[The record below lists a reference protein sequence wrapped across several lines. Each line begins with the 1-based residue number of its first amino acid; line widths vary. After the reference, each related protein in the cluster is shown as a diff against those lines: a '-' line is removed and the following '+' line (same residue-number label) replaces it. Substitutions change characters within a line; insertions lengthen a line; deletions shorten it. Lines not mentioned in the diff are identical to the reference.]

1 MCVPKKSGVPQNFDR
16 SSSVVQL
23 VHTCLGYL
31 SSFNS
36 ISTGRNIFLV
46 TAFKTKITMLAEIFT
61 QLKLNIL
68 NIAKKDGKNRK
79 VLLMQGNVTLLRT
92 SRLMVLM
99 VN

>member
-1 MCVPKKSGVPQNFDR
+1 MRTQKVGCASEF
-16 SSSVVQL
+16 
-23 VHTCLGYL
+23 
-31 SSFNS
+31 
-36 ISTGRNIFLV
+36 
-46 TAFKTKITMLAEIFT
+46 MLAEIFT

-68 NIAKKDGKNRK
+68 NIAKKDGKNRN